1 MGKFQISGRDV
12 KIFVFGMLFM
22 LLLMIIYDWKEFKS
36 GFTAGYKEARKEAVK

>member
-1 MGKFQISGRDV
+1 MGKFQMSGRDV

-22 LLLMIIYDWKEFKS
+22 LLIILIYDWKEAKE